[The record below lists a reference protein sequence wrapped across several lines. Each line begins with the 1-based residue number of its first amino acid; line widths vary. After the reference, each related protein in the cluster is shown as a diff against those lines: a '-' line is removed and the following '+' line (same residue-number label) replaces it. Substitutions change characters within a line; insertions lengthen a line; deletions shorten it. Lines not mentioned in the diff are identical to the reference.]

1 MLTGVNTGLWQPRY
15 DASEMTE
22 LPIAC
27 TLSPAALRARRQGL
41 VSELLRR
48 ADEHQEVPEGH
59 RLRFAANEE
68 MLEMI
73 ARAVDAERQCCRFL
87 RFRITVEPDGG
98 PIVLELTGP
107 PGTRE
112 FISAL
117 LDV

>member
-1 MLTGVNTGLWQPRY
+1 MLTGVNTGCWQPRY

-41 VSELLRR
+41 LSDLLRR

-59 RLRFAANEE
+59 LLRFAANDE
-68 MLEMI
+68 MLEII

-87 RFRITVEPDGG
+87 RFQITVEPDGG
-98 PIVLELTGP
+98 PISLELSGP

-112 FISAL
+112 FITAL
-117 LDV
+117 LTS